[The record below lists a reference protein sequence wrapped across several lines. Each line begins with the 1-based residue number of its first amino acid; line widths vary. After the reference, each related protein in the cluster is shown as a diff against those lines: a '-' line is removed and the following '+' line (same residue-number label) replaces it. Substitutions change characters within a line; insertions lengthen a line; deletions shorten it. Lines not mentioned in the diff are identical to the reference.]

1 MLCSLQDGEAVYGN
15 TLKGD
20 REATMESRKEAVSSF
35 FQENVRTQG
44 TDQRLLINTLF
55 AQHQD
60 PKQIEMFIQDQMGTA
75 PDLVS
80 IQVQKPSGPNTYFVD
95 YFCLRQ
101 GLGRLIKKGST
112 SSFNL
117 IDVEEAIDQIG
128 ITVVEL
134 DPNWGSESA
143 YLRRTFCIFEAF
155 LTCKHKRKLL
165 VCGSAVKDPKDALAL
180 AKMAADHEQ
189 QQIIVDSSNA
199 NCRSA
204 SDKQKIDSFIIDSVG
219 FRKLHCVVLASIVDG
234 CVANAHATE
243 VISESEYTDGAAA
256 IMYSMSGML
265 LAVEEHE
272 QALQQAT
279 RAFWLRAKTHL

>member
-1 MLCSLQDGEAVYGN
+1 MLCSMQDGEAVYGKK
-15 TLKGD
+15 LKED
-20 REATMESRKEAVSSF
+20 NYATMERRKEALSSF
-35 FQENVRTQG
+35 FQDNIKTRG
-44 TDQRLLINTLF
+44 TDQREQIDNLF
-55 AQHQD
+55 SRHQD
-60 PKQIEMFIQDQMGTA
+60 PKEIETYIRDELGSA
-75 PDLVS
+75 PDLAS

-101 GLGRLIKKGST
+101 GLGRLVKKGDT

-117 IDVEEAIDQIG
+117 IDVEESIDKIG
-128 ITVVEL
+128 ITCVEL

-180 AKMAADHEQ
+180 AKVAANHEQ
-189 QQIIVDSSNA
+189 QQIVVDSSTA

-204 SDKQKIDSFIIDSVG
+204 NDKQMIDSFIIDSVG

-234 CVANAHATE
+234 CVANAHVE
-243 VISESEYTDGAAA
+243 DTDGVAA
-256 IMYSMSGML
+256 IMYSTAGML
-265 LAVEEHE
+265 LAVEV
-272 QALQQAT
+272 QSINNT
-279 RAFWLRAKTHL
+279 VY